1 MPSTALKLKTVK
13 CNSLPIPGVES
24 WHVTAKDPAL
34 LVMTDFHW
42 HSSVTVSENSTIDVA
57 LDHMKH
63 TGVRCAFVIDG
74 KMSVV
79 VGMITAYDISGE
91 KPLQHMRLS
100 STARSDILVK
110 DIMQKITDWHVAN
123 LEDIVAANVGDVL
136 KVFNDG
142 DVTHIPVMETI
153 GTNEQRLRGLLSFAK
168 VKRLLVV

>member
-1 MPSTALKLKTVK
+1 MPTTTLKLKSIQS
-13 CNSLPIPGVES
+13 NSLPIPGVES
-24 WHVTAKDPAL
+24 WHVTAKDPAT

-42 HSSVTVSENSTIDVA
+42 HSSVTVSENSTLDAA
-57 LDHMKH
+57 LEHMKH

-100 STARSDILVK
+100 STSRADILVK
-110 DIMQKITDWHVAN
+110 DIMQKIADWHVAN
-123 LEDIVAANVGDVL
+123 LEDIQAATVGDVL
-136 KVFNDG
+136 KVFNDA
-142 DVTHIPVMETI
+142 DVTHIPVMETT

-168 VKRLLVV
+168 IKRLLVV